1 MKKVLTFLL
10 MLVVAYFM
18 TQGDLTALNELPS
31 KETVPTNKVKQT
43 ENLEIPASM
52 ESNKELVLHRTNYTL
67 SFNKS
72 TNLPNWVAW
81 RLDKKKLAQKVSR
94 DRYKFVA
101 DPEVSGKNAVVTQDY
116 AQSGYDRGHM
126 CPANDSRWSADAMRE
141 SFYMTNICPQNPSLN
156 SGDWNELEQACHK
169 WAEEG
174 PIYIVC
180 GPILYKK
187 SKAEY
192 IGKEHKIRVPE
203 AFFKVV
209 LAGVEKGKPRA
220 VGFVYK
226 NEAGNYKR
234 DKYVNTIDEVERI
247 TSLDFFSVE
256 AVKAVFMEEDNLKK
270 LAAMYLKKQQYAFLQ
285 IKKKQA
291 PTATQVCS
299 QDFLKIVWQ
308 S

>member
-1 MKKVLTFLL
+1 MKKVWTFLL
-10 MLVVAYFM
+10 MLVVAYFL
-18 TQGDLTALNELPS
+18 TQGDLTALNELPTIKELPS
-31 KETVPTNKVKQT
+31 LSDISLPSKKETSSAKKKVKQT
-43 ENLEIPASM
+43 ENLEIPAPM
-52 ESNKELVLHRTNYTL
+52 EGNKELVLRRTNYTL
-67 SFNKS
+67 SFNKA

-81 RLDKKKLAQKVSR
+81 RLDKKKLATKVSR
-94 DRYKFVA
+94 DRYGFVA
-101 DPEVSGKNAVVTQDY
+101 DPDMEGKNAVVTQDY
-116 AQSGYDRGHM
+116 ARSGYDRGHM

-174 PIYIVC
+174 PIYIIC

-220 VGFVYK
+220 IGFIYK
-226 NEAGNYKR
+226 NAKGNLPL
-234 DKYVNTIDEVERI
+234 DAYVNTVDEVERI
-247 TSLDFFSVE
+247 TGIDFFPELPDEVE
-256 AVKAVFMEEDNLKK
+256 DK
-270 LAAMYLKKQQYAFLQ
+270 LESTYN
-285 IKKKQA
+285 IKDWK
-291 PTATQVCS
+291 
-299 QDFLKIVWQ
+299 
-308 S
+308 

>member
-1 MKKVLTFLL
+1 MNRKKKKANKSIMKKVLTFLL

-18 TQGDLTALNELPS
+18 TQGDLTALNDLPTIKELPS
-31 KETVPTNKVKQT
+31 LSDVSSQTKETLPTKKVKQT
-43 ENLEIPASM
+43 ENLEIPAPI
-52 ESNKELVLHRTNYTL
+52 ESNKELLLHRTNYTL

-116 AQSGYDRGHM
+116 ARSGYDRGHM
-126 CPANDSRWSADAMRE
+126 CPANDSRWSGDAMRE

-226 NEAGNYKR
+226 NTKGNR
-234 DKYVNTIDEVERI
+234 PLDAYVNTVDEVERI
-247 TSLDFFSVE
+247 TGFDFFPQLPDEVE
-256 AVKAVFMEEDNLKK
+256 NKVESRYN
-270 LAAMYLKKQQYAFLQ
+270 
-285 IKKKQA
+285 IKDWK
-291 PTATQVCS
+291 
-299 QDFLKIVWQ
+299 
-308 S
+308 